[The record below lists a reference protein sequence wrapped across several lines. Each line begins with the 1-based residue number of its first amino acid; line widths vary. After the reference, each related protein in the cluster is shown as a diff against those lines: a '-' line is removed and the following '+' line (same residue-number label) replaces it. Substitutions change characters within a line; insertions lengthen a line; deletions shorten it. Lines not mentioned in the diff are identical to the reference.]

1 MKKKLNIFAGDL
13 LVGYLSESTAKGMS
27 FVYAPAWLASADA
40 MSLSSDL
47 PLSDQTYHGEPVV
60 AFFENLLPEGD
71 VLEFI
76 SKAVQISSGNTFGLL
91 ERFGGDTIGSEEAEA
106 SVCPQNRAYGSV
118 HGSSRK
124 IDPLIHVKPVCEL
137 LVGPNGLSFNLDKPL
152 IRISSGH
159 RHGLAKRPALP
170 IGKGHGCRFR

>member
-40 MSLSSDL
+40 MPLSSDL

-91 ERFGGDTIGSEEAEA
+91 ERFGGDTAGAFSLLPEGMRPSHE
-106 SVCPQNRAYGSV
+106 PHYLLRAAATIMLV
-118 HGSSRK
+118 SST
-124 IDPLIHVKPVCEL
+124 
-137 LVGPNGLSFNLDKPL
+137 
-152 IRISSGH
+152 IR
-159 RHGLAKRPALP
+159 L
-170 IGKGHGCRFR
+170 